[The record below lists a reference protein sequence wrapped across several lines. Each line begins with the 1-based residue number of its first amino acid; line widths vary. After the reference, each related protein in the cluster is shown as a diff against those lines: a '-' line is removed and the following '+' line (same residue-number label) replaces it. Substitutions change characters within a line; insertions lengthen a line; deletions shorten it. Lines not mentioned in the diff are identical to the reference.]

1 MHRKTWFYIVIVHKL
16 LQHCSLFFS
25 VSAAGHIIE
34 EVVFTSLSPSV
45 VHYDIFEEWGSPI
58 YQWEVRRGGGVAC
71 RTEKNKVLK
80 ECFDTNARLGVN
92 HYTVE
97 GFWNGGTTIDFHYST
112 ETLSK
117 ERKLSKVVLTSPW

>member
-1 MHRKTWFYIVIVHKL
+1 MSYFNHNNHQETWIYIVIVRKL
-16 LQHCSLFFS
+16 LHDCSLIFS
-25 VSAAGHIIE
+25 VSAGGHLIE
-34 EVVFTSLSPSV
+34 EVILTALSPSV
-45 VHYDIFEEWGSPI
+45 VHIDILEERGNPI

-80 ECFDTNARLGVN
+80 ECFDTNARPGVN

-117 ERKLSKVVLTSPW
+117 ER